1 MMRYRNSRNAVAISI
16 IIWLTVSCM
25 SSISLKFRYI
35 EPAPKDD
42 PCEESLNT
50 TKSKDQFQSNNTYSY
65 DQNDFT
71 CKSVM
76 NLTDGEDCYW

>member
-35 EPAPKDD
+35 EPYEPQSLTDDD
-42 PCEESLNT
+42 PCEEKVYYQLN
-50 TKSKDQFQSNNTYSY
+50 STYSY
-65 DQNDFT
+65 DQNQIT